1 MNPGEMN
8 PVEMKSVAYTWPAE
22 EGGSAET
29 VFSDLTLSVPK
40 GVNFLV
46 GPNGIGK
53 STFLLLAGGR
63 IFPDSGAVSI
73 LGTDTARYGDA
84 PFDPALEQE
93 RNQLVSFVYQ
103 NMEFET
109 DAPIGEVFKMVA
121 AGARDPRRADEVRPT
136 LEKAAELLERRSVR
150 MHELSKGE
158 MQRAIVVMSLLYG
171 SPVVMMD
178 EPVFAVEWY
187 RAEAL
192 LTAVREHCAASET
205 TVCISA
211 HDVELARR
219 FADHV
224 VLFDTDRT
232 VEVGA
237 PEDLLSRDRLEQA
250 FRAPY
255 NTLYERQN
263 LYRQLLTKSLDD
275 TG

>member
-1 MNPGEMN
+1 MN
-8 PVEMKSVAYTWPAE
+8 PVEMHAITYGWPPEAE
-22 EGGSAET
+22 GPEEAI
-29 VFSDLTLSVPK
+29 FSNLTLSLPH
-40 GVNFLV
+40 GFNFLV

-53 STFLLLAGGR
+53 STLLLLAGGR
-63 IFPDSGAVSI
+63 IFPEKGSISI
-73 LGTDTARYGDA
+73 LGTDTARYVDA
-84 PFDPALEQE
+84 PLDPLLEQE

-109 DAPIGEVFKMVA
+109 DATIGEVFEMVA
-121 AGARDPRRADEVRPT
+121 GGARDPRRAEEVRPV
-136 LEKAAELLERRSVR
+136 LVEAAELHERRSVR

-192 LTAVREHCAASET
+192 FTAVREHCAATGT
-205 TVCISA
+205 TVYTSV
-211 HDVELARR
+211 HDVDLARR
-219 FADHV
+219 FADQV
-224 VLFDTDRT
+224 VLFDTDGS

-237 PEDLLSRDRLEQA
+237 PQDLLSRERLEHA

-255 NTLYERQN
+255 DTLYERQH
-263 LYRQLLTKSLDD
+263 LYRQLLSKSLGETD
-275 TG
+275 

>member
-1 MNPGEMN
+1 MT
-8 PVEMKSVAYTWPAE
+8 PVEMKQVAYTWPAD
-22 EGGSAET
+22 EGEAPQS
-29 VFSDLTLSVPK
+29 VFSNLTVAVPQ
-40 GVNFLV
+40 GCTFLV

-63 IFPDSGAVSI
+63 IFPDTGSVLV

-84 PFDPALEQE
+84 PFDPDLEQE

-109 DAPIGEVFKMVA
+109 DAPIGDVFEMVA
-121 AGARDPRRADEVRPT
+121 SSARDPRRAETVRPT
-136 LEKAAELLERRSVR
+136 LVAAADLQERLSAP
-150 MHELSKGE
+150 MHQLSKGE

-178 EPVFAVEWY
+178 EPLFAVEWS
-187 RAEAL
+187 RAQQL
-192 LTAVREHCAASET
+192 LTAVREHCADTDT

-219 FADHV
+219 FADNV
-224 VLFDTDRT
+224 VLFDTDGT
-232 VEVGA
+232 VTVGA
-237 PEDLLSRDRLEQA
+237 PDALLSRERLEQA

-255 NTLYERQN
+255 DTLYERQN
-263 LYRQLLTKSLDD
+263 LYRQMLAKGIGDSEQT
-275 TG
+275 

>member
-1 MNPGEMN
+1 MN
-8 PVEMKSVAYTWPAE
+8 PVELHNVTYTWPAE
-22 EGGSAET
+22 GGDTAEP
-29 VFSDLTLSVPK
+29 VFSDLSLSIPA
-40 GVNFLV
+40 GFNFLV

-63 IFPDSGAVSI
+63 IFPQSGTVSI
-73 LGTDTARYGDA
+73 LGTETTRYVDA
-84 PFDPALEQE
+84 PLDPALEQE

-109 DAPIGEVFKMVA
+109 EAPIGEVFEMVA
-121 AGARDPRRADEVRPT
+121 AGAWDPDRAEQVRPD
-136 LEKAAELLERRSVR
+136 LEEAAGLLERRSVR
-150 MHELSKGE
+150 MQELSKGE

-192 LTAVREHCAASET
+192 LAAVREHCAATGT

-219 FADHV
+219 FADHAI
-224 VLFDTDRT
+224 LFDTDHA
-232 VEVGA
+232 VQVGD
-237 PEDLLSRDRLEQA
+237 PEELLSRERLERA

-255 NTLYERQN
+255 DTLYERQH
-263 LYRQLLTKSLDD
+263 LYRQMLSKRV
-275 TG
+275 GEIE

>member
-1 MNPGEMN
+1 MN
-8 PVEMKSVAYTWPAE
+8 PVEIQNVSYTWPAE
-22 EGGSAET
+22 GEESAET
-29 VFSDLTLSVPK
+29 VFSNLTVSVPK
-40 GVNFLV
+40 GFNFLV

-53 STFLLLAGGR
+53 STFMLLAGGR
-63 IFPDSGAVSI
+63 IFPDTGSVSV

-84 PFDPALEQE
+84 PFNPELEQE

-109 DAPIGEVFKMVA
+109 DAPIGEVFEMVA
-121 AGARDPRRADEVRPT
+121 SGARDPRRAEEVRPT
-136 LEKAAELLERRSVR
+136 LEEAADLTARRSVR

-178 EPVFAVEWY
+178 EPVFAVEWS
-187 RAEAL
+187 RAQRL
-192 LTAVREHCAASET
+192 LTAVREHCAATDT

-219 FADHV
+219 FADDV
-224 VLFDTDRT
+224 VLFDTGGAVT
-232 VEVGA
+232 VGPPDE
-237 PEDLLSRDRLEQA
+237 LLSRERLEQA

-255 NTLYERQN
+255 DTLYERQH
-263 LYRQLLTKSLDD
+263 LYRQMLARGRESS
-275 TG
+275 